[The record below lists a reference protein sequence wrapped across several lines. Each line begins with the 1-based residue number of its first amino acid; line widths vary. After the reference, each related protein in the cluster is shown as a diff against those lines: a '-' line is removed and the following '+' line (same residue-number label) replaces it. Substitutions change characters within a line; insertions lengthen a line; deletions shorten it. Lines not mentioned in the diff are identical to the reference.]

1 MSRYLTPRQFARTAA
16 VGVVILIAALAII
29 HSQRGEDAGI
39 VAPLEREQAAALA
52 TELVRCRTITLDQ
65 TASLESCRRVW
76 AENRRQFFGSTKT
89 SPLSIEP
96 TPTTAT
102 NSGKNQDR
110 VSPAEAEHRQNEL
123 R

>member
-1 MSRYLTPRQFARTAA
+1 MSRYLTPRQFAPTAA
-16 VGVVILIAALAII
+16 IGVVILIAALAIV
-29 HSQRGEDAGI
+29 HSRRGEDAGI
-39 VAPLEREQAAALA
+39 VAPLEREQADALA
-52 TELVRCRTITLDQ
+52 TELVRCRTITSDQ

-110 VSPAEAEHRQNEL
+110 VSPAETEHRQSEV

>member
-16 VGVVILIAALAII
+16 VGVVILIAVLAII
-29 HSQRGEDAGI
+29 HGRRGEDAGI
-39 VAPLEREQAAALA
+39 FVPLEREQADALA
-52 TELVRCRTITLDQ
+52 TELVRCRTVTLDQ

-76 AENRRQFFGSTKT
+76 AENRRQFFGPTKT
-89 SPLSIEP
+89 PPPSIEP

-110 VSPAEAEHRQNEL
+110 ISPAEAEHRQSGV

>member
-16 VGVVILIAALAII
+16 ISVVILLAALAII
-29 HSQRGEDAGI
+29 HSRRGEDAGI
-39 VAPLEREQAAALA
+39 VAPLEREQADALA
-52 TELVRCRTITLDQ
+52 TELARCRTVTLDQ

-76 AENRRQFFGSTKT
+76 AENRRQFIGPTKT
-89 SPLSIEP
+89 LPRSIEP

-110 VSPAEAEHRQNEL
+110 VSPAEAEHRQSEV